1 MPLLQ
6 TTARFVFA
14 RVSQNEQS
22 LIRGFL
28 TQMAS
33 MGGSLAGA
41 GAEKDGGKKRNH
53 KKFDLSDEVSK
64 WRCDIKK
71 MRVLKSVNVVATA
84 PMMLR
89 RLHQGTLEIV
99 DIRVRLTKKA

>member
-41 GAEKDGGKKRNH
+41 GAEKDGEKKRNH

-64 WRCDIKK
+64 WRCDI
-71 MRVLKSVNVVATA
+71 RIDSGRSILFFWC
-84 PMMLR
+84 
-89 RLHQGTLEIV
+89 
-99 DIRVRLTKKA
+99 